1 MIDQDFLA
9 DTCTGDSEE
18 RNNGVACVE
27 AITMEMDDSSTL
39 RWVPILLLIEPGDT
53 LNEALVLV
61 PICTCTP
68 HYKTLSWKASECAD
82 TERKTEKFASP
93 PSSLYC

>member
-61 PICTCTP
+61 PICNVLLITKLC
-68 HYKTLSWKASECAD
+68 HGKQVNVRILNVK
-82 TERKTEKFASP
+82 RKNS
-93 PSSLYC
+93 